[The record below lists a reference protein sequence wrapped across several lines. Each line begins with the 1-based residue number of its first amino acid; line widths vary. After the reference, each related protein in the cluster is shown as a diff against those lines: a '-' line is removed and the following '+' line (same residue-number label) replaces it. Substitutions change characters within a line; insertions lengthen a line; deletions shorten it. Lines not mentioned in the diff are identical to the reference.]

1 MINQSC
7 ADIFPIDGPTTNP
20 QYVLERKV
28 WQGITNEEK
37 ADWIASMPE
46 DIEPRHLLNLINLME
61 AKLKERNK

>member
-1 MINQSC
+1 MINQLC
-7 ADIFPIDGPTTNP
+7 ADIFPIDGPTTNQ

-28 WQGITNEEK
+28 WQSITDQEK

-61 AKLKERNK
+61 VKLKERNK